1 LSDGNRLAIGT
12 VTEANSFNPVK
23 VGVYELELEQ
33 QPPDWKMIGNMTDDS
48 PPANHSDL
56 FAEAE
61 YSYYHPAILSGNG
74 QVLVTI
80 KIKSNGKINANGNY
94 DAEFS
99 YTTHE
104 WNSTIGSWDVM
115 DDKGGLLSKTHKNQ
129 FASFSV
135 EKYFALSD
143 DGTVLAV
150 CSDLSIAVYSWNSD
164 KSSWIPRD
172 VIFDPNTL
180 V

>member
-1 LSDGNRLAIGT
+1 MHTDLINL
-12 VTEANSFNPVK
+12 VK
-23 VGVYELELEQ
+23 VFELDLGQE
-33 QPPDWKMIGNMTDDS
+33 PPDWKMIGNMTDDS
-48 PPANHSDL
+48 PPANQSDL

-61 YSYYHPAILSGNG
+61 YYYYHFGVLSGNG
-74 QVLVTI
+74 QVIEI
-80 KIKSNGKINANGNY
+80 KFYETSNTNGTY
-94 DAEFS
+94 DAKLS

-115 DDKGGLLSKTHKNQ
+115 DDKGGLLSKTRENQ
-129 FASFSV
+129 FASFDV
-135 EKYFALSD
+135 EKCFALSD

-150 CSDLSIAVYSWNSD
+150 CSELAVYSWNLD